1 MSSGNSSGNIYV
13 DRRRLVR
20 AAGVLGASALAGCSG
35 TSGGDDGGSG
45 SDGSS
50 NGDDTESG
58 DGSSGSQVYDT
69 TMVSATNNGVPA
81 NMHLNPIATQN
92 YDDIVGAHVFER
104 FVAYNFET
112 QEFEMVGLE
121 DWSVDGETFTLTIRE
136 DLNWDNGEPVT
147 AQDLVTQFRL
157 EEKTSGAIWDFAESV
172 EAGEDDK
179 TVVFELEEETNPLL
193 LKHAIGSQSD
203 RIYAYSP
210 VYEEYLDQDAAEV
223 QQFAWEEDVV
233 GNGSFSFESKSEQAW
248 TLTRNEEYYNA
259 DNVNF
264 TELQI
269 LQRADNSALQQGM
282 RGGELDAMSS
292 MFAPPNIANSMPDHV
307 QEINTPAK
315 WGYGIVFN
323 HEHEHFG
330 KQNVRQAIA
339 HVVNRENVAQ
349 NAGPR
354 TKAVPDAVTAIA
366 VDDQERWLGDDMDR
380 FETYGPSASQTDAA
394 AELLRDAGYT
404 KTDGVWE
411 DENGESIS
419 AQYATPSGWTDW
431 TTATN
436 TVVDQLNAFGFDF
449 EIDSKPISDF
459 YGGYI
464 EGNFGVGAFYWLPGG
479 ARSSFPFYPLRW
491 EMLCPDIDG
500 GHAFP
505 TGEKTIP
512 AMDGSG
518 EMTINPLEE
527 IREITSMTSDDEAT
541 DVIRRV
547 AWHHNQT
554 LPFVAVTEKQEQTWI
569 SGQNFNTP
577 EEDNPNLGIKWA
589 SQWLPRVG
597 EFTASG
603 N

>member
-1 MSSGNSSGNIYV
+1 MREPVRCWGKTIETAAPV
-13 DRRRLVR
+13 DRPYDQDNYNLFYKMIYKVVTNLSERICQAVTAVVTSTLIVVDYSEQRACWVRRHSPAVPVR
-20 AAGVLGASALAGCSG
+20 ATGTAVAAGAM
-35 TSGGDDGGSG
+35 
-45 SDGSS
+45 GSS
-50 NGDDTESG
+50 SGDDTESG

-121 DWSVDGETFTLTIRE
+121 DWSVDGETFTLTIRK

-233 GNGSFSFESKSEQAW
+233 GNGSFSFESKSDQAW

-292 MFAPPNIANSMPDHV
+292 MFAPPNIANSMPEHV

-315 WGYGIVFN
+315 WG
-323 HEHEHFG
+323 
-330 KQNVRQAIA
+330 
-339 HVVNRENVAQ
+339 
-349 NAGPR
+349 
-354 TKAVPDAVTAIA
+354 
-366 VDDQERWLGDDMDR
+366 
-380 FETYGPSASQTDAA
+380 
-394 AELLRDAGYT
+394 
-404 KTDGVWE
+404 
-411 DENGESIS
+411 
-419 AQYATPSGWTDW
+419 
-431 TTATN
+431 
-436 TVVDQLNAFGFDF
+436 
-449 EIDSKPISDF
+449 
-459 YGGYI
+459 
-464 EGNFGVGAFYWLPGG
+464 
-479 ARSSFPFYPLRW
+479 
-491 EMLCPDIDG
+491 
-500 GHAFP
+500 
-505 TGEKTIP
+505 TG
-512 AMDGSG
+512 SCS
-518 EMTINPLEE
+518 
-527 IREITSMTSDDEAT
+527 ITSTST
-541 DVIRRV
+541 SGSRTSGRRSR
-547 AWHHNQT
+547 T
-554 LPFVAVTEKQEQTWI
+554 
-569 SGQNFNTP
+569 S
-577 EEDNPNLGIKWA
+577 
-589 SQWLPRVG
+589 
-597 EFTASG
+597 
-603 N
+603 